1 MIESGVGLTQ
11 EEIKLERDAL
21 KHMCMKSQIGRAHV

>member
-11 EEIKLERDAL
+11 EEIKLERNAL
-21 KHMCMKSQIGRAHV
+21 KHKIGRAHV